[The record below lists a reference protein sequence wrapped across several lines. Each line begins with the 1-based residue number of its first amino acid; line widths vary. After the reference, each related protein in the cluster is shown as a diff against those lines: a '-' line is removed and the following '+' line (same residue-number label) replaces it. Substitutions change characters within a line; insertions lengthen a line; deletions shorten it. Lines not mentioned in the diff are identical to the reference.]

1 MIKSDF
7 IMSEDAIIFHNDNAE
22 IFHSRYETSKVFIE
36 RYQVWLKFL
45 KQYIATDSKV
55 LDLGCGPG
63 VFSFFL
69 NEYCSEVIGIDG
81 AEKMIDLCDAKKSS
95 CESEKVNFY
104 QEKLPMAIIPQSYMN
119 CDAIISSSV
128 LEYIE
133 ELEGVI
139 IQVNL
144 MLKSD
149 GLFIFSMPNA
159 EGFYRKL
166 EKIAFQCFSY
176 PKYYRAVK
184 NIISLQNLNTVM
196 IHLGFSY
203 VASGFYGSMLPNIV
217 RNLLPNNRSCDL
229 YIAVYRKITDVNDVI

>member
-1 MIKSDF
+1 
-7 IMSEDAIIFHNDNAE
+7 MSEDAIRFHNDNVE
-22 IFHSRYETSKVFIE
+22 LFQSRYATSKVFIE
-36 RYQVWLKFL
+36 RYRVWLKFL
-45 KQYIATDSKV
+45 KQYIAPDSKV

-63 VFSFFL
+63 VFSFYL
-69 NEYCSEVIGIDG
+69 NDYCSEVIGIDG
-81 AEKMIDLCDAKKSS
+81 AEKMIALCDAKKSS
-95 CESEKVNFY
+95 CESKKVNFH
-104 QEKLPMAIIPQSYMN
+104 QEKLPMASISPTYMN

-139 IQVNL
+139 SQVNL
-144 MLKSD
+144 MLKPD

-184 NIISLQNLNTVM
+184 NVISLQHLNTVM
-196 IHLGFSY
+196 AKLGFTY
-203 VASGFYGSMLPNIV
+203 VEADFYGSMLPN
-217 RNLLPNNRSCDL
+217 RLRKLLAKHRSCDL
-229 YIAVYRKITDVNDVI
+229 YIAVYRKIANAPLKVN